1 MKNKY
6 EKIFDSFL
14 SITDFRLVKYLDGF
28 GLIDLQGADLGEI
41 ESDRFKTAADIFDR
55 MDIYINDYFINDIDE
70 LLDEKD
76 IEVTWNN
83 DYVSYLEYAKP
94 LLPEYSFDF
103 DILDMICYH
112 ANEIDLNNCNYEMQF
127 DANEIID
134 GLKDLKRE
142 AEYQIRSDKDH
153 DEIFDHDVAVLSAAI
168 EFIEKY
174 L

>member
-6 EKIFDSFL
+6 EELFDSFL

-28 GLIDLQGADLGEI
+28 GLMDLQGANFGEI

-76 IEVTWNN
+76 IEVTWDNTCEL
-83 DYVSYLEYAKP
+83 YLKHAKP
-94 LLPEYSFDF
+94 LLPEYNFDF

-112 ANEIDLNNCNYEMQF
+112 ADEIDLNNCNYEMQF
-127 DANEIID
+127 DAKEIID
-134 GLKDLKRE
+134 GLKDLKRK
-142 AEYQIRSDKDH
+142 AEYIIRSDKNH
-153 DEIFDHDVAVLSAAI
+153 DEIFDHDAAVLNAAI

>member
-6 EKIFDSFL
+6 EELFDSFL

-28 GLIDLQGADLGEI
+28 GLIDLQGVNLGEI
-41 ESDRFKTAADIFDR
+41 ESDRFKTAEDIFDR
-55 MDIYINDYFINDIDE
+55 MDIYIKDYFITDINE

-76 IEVTWNN
+76 IEVTWDNTCEL
-83 DYVSYLEYAKP
+83 YLKHAKP
-94 LLPEYSFDF
+94 LLPGYNFDF

-112 ANEIDLNNCNYEMQF
+112 ADEIDLNNCNYEMQF
-127 DANEIID
+127 DAKEIID

-142 AEYQIRSDKDH
+142 TEYLIRSDKNH
-153 DEIFDHDVAVLSAAI
+153 DEIFDHDAAVLNAAI

>member
-6 EKIFDSFL
+6 ENLFDSFL

-83 DYVSYLEYAKP
+83 DYMSYLEYAKP
-94 LLPEYSFDF
+94 LLPEYPFEF

-112 ANEIDLNNCNYEMQF
+112 ANEIDLNNCNYEMQS
-127 DANEIID
+127 DAKEIID

-142 AEYQIRSDKDH
+142 AEYQIRCDKDH

-168 EFIEKY
+168 EFIEKH